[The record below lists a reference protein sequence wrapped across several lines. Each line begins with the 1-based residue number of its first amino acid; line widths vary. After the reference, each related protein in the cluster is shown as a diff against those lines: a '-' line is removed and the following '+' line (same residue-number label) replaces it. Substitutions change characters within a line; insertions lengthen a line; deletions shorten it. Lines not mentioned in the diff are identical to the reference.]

1 MRDYPQESHAD
12 LGLIEGEDKT
22 EDLRPRNE
30 TAPELPV
37 LAHQAGTARHLVRA
51 DLGNAPRLAGLFKSG
66 F

>member
-37 LAHQAGTARHLVRA
+37 SAHQAGTAPASQKAITTTTIRKA
-51 DLGNAPRLAGLFKSG
+51 IP
-66 F
+66 